1 MACGVGW
8 LAAAN
13 GFCTE
18 MQVQR
23 ASGSPAPTPA
33 GGTPAVRARQSGQV
47 WAGVTGLPWASSVM
61 DSGAPLAQITS
72 VWPNAIW
79 PRAIALVSDVT
90 SIVRHR
96 QSVSRGF
103 TVRMVSGIASDTQPR
118 KWAIYH
124 APVHIGVQGREL
136 QACGSRLETTKK
148 PRAVAGR
155 GLKFRAARPI
165 RQRRLSRL
173 LS

>member
-33 GGTPAVRARQSGQV
+33 GGRPAVRARQSGQV

-96 QSVSRGF
+96 QSVSRSLSSDMAQDIA
-103 TVRMVSGIASDTQPR
+103 VRRAWR
-118 KWAIYH
+118 KWARYH
-124 APVHIGVQGREL
+124 VAVLLCIRAICAGKTAKTKDPAPLPGGAKFKTPAAI
-136 QACGSRLETTKK
+136 RL
-148 PRAVAGR
+148 R
-155 GLKFRAARPI
+155 RPWP
-165 RQRRLSRL
+165 L